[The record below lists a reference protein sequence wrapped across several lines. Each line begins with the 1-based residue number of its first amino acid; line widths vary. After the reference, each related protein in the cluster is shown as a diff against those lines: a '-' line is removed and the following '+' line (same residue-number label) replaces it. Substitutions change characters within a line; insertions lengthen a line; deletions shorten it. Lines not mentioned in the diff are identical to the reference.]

1 MSYRRFAAS
10 RGRQDANASAIIK
23 ALKAC
28 GASVVDLHAVG
39 AGVPDVLVGYQGQSV
54 LMEIKAREKATN
66 AGVRERQEAF
76 LRDWRGGRV
85 VTVRSEIEALAAIGV
100 LPTSPV
106 PPDIGSDVP
115 GGGAA

>member
-28 GASVVDLHAVG
+28 GVSVVDLHAVG
-39 AGVPDVLVGYQGQSV
+39 AGVPDVLCGYQGRSV

-66 AGVRERQEAF
+66 ASVRERQETFA
-76 LRDWRGGRV
+76 REWKGSPV
-85 VTVRSEIEALAAIGV
+85 VTVRSEADALLAIGIT
-100 LPTSPV
+100 LN
-106 PPDIGSDVP
+106 I
-115 GGGAA
+115 